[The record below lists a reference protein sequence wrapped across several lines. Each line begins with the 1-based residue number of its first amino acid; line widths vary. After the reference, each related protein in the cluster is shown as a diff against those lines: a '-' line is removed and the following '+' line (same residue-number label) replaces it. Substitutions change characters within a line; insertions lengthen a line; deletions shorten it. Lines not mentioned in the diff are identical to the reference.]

1 MKQKETKEIHQTK
14 EKNDINGIHNPGEGN
29 EGREIPIP
37 NREYKSTVFAML
49 YRDKKRLLSL
59 YNALNHTG
67 HENPEELTIVT
78 LENAIYMS
86 MKNDVSFLVDH
97 RLNLYEHQSTPNPNL
112 P

>member
-49 YRDKKRLLSL
+49 YRDKERPLSWRLQSV
-59 YNALNHTG
+59 YG
-67 HENPEELTIVT
+67 KG
-78 LENAIYMS
+78 YWQ
-86 MKNDVSFLVDH
+86 SFWKPTEG
-97 RLNLYEHQSTPNPNL
+97 R
-112 P
+112 